1 MVQGWIPGKVTISE
15 RPQALDESAEEK
27 VLGLPLD
34 VTLEKHS
41 PENCEH
47 HLITMGVGGGEESL
61 KRMSPKH

>member
-1 MVQGWIPGKVTISE
+1 M
-15 RPQALDESAEEK
+15 DESAEEK

-47 HLITMGVGGGEESL
+47 HLITMGVGSGEGSL